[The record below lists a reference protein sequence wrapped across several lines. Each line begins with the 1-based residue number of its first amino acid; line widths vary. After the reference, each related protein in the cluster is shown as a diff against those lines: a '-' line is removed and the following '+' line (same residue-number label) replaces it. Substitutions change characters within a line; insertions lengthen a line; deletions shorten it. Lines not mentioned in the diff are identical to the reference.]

1 LAQALHQPTVGFI
14 GLRSDTGA
22 AKNLIDLVRDR
33 VQPVDV
39 PWLKEA
45 GSATYLPVKIRRTEV
60 QVGPKKV
67 THSLRDGD
75 QKGSSM
81 QTTCMAITT

>member
-1 LAQALHQPTVGFI
+1 MGFV
-14 GLRSDTGA
+14 GLRSDTAA

-60 QVGPKKV
+60 RVGPKKKV
-67 THSLRDGD
+67 TQSLRDNGD
-75 QKGSSM
+75 QKGNAM
-81 QTTCMAITT
+81 QTTCIAINT

>member
-14 GLRSDTGA
+14 GLRSDTAA
-22 AKNLIDLVRDR
+22 AKNLIDLVQDR

-39 PWLKEA
+39 PWLREA

-60 QVGPKKV
+60 QVGPKKKV
-67 THSLRDGD
+67 THSLRDDGD
-75 QKGSSM
+75 QKGSAM
-81 QTTCMAITT
+81 